1 MLKGKITSAYLTDET
16 LDITVSM
23 SKEAYVKFGEVILIS
38 ATAATNIRETA
49 KELYAF
55 QARSEGDYTLWEDLD
70 PEQQKHCIDQ
80 VNMVIMALGR

>member
-1 MLKGKITSAYLTDET
+1 M
-16 LDITVSM
+16 
-23 SKEAYVKFGEVILIS
+23 
-38 ATAATNIRETA
+38 
-49 KELYAF
+49 ELYAF